1 MKELIM
7 VLLKPVIKLVLING
21 INKLKNLIILQ
32 LQKVPAPIVA
42 SLLVAKLLQKTM
54 QSIWI
59 Q

>member
-1 MKELIM
+1 M